1 MSFFDNILGQH
12 DETTILGLNKELKAL
27 FVYNKFRRID
37 KSILFV
43 VNSLYEANI
52 FYQTIS
58 NYTDDV
64 VLFPMDDFLTSEALA
79 LSPEL
84 KITRLETLKAL
95 ADSKKI
101 VVTNLM
107 GYLRF
112 LPSLDL
118 YKNSY
123 LKIKVN
129 DEIKIE
135 DLIEK
140 LYNIGYT
147 RETLISK
154 TGEVALRGFV
164 IDIFPLGSDN
174 PVRIEFW
181 GDTID
186 SIREFNVDSQLTTS
200 NLKEITIYP
209 NTEFIVDKIVED
221 RDENISQAEI
231 QKYINPVNI
240 IDYING
246 GEIVV
251 DDYNSIVSSY
261 ELLFE
266 EMAEYKL
273 SNDIDNSYQY
283 MNDLSIGDKYDK
295 TYLMSFDNIK
305 DITKESYKYNVHQLD
320 NFTGKPSDINILL
333 NSYIKS
339 GNTIVICISSKYK
352 IDKFLKDIENKDI
365 FVTNEN
371 EIIPNKIN
379 IINKNISSGFILDK
393 YIVVSEKELY
403 NKKDSYVSYKTN
415 FKIGNKI
422 RDINKLNI
430 DDYVVHNIHG
440 IGIYKGIRTLTKNGL
455 LKDYLQIEYKGGDKL
470 YIPVENLE
478 LISKYSSN
486 EGIVPKLNKLGST
499 EWEKTKLRV
508 RKKLENI
515 AGDLLKLYA
524 ERESIKGFKFNKDDE
539 TQVEF
544 EKDFA
549 YTPTSDQLRVV
560 DEIKKDME
568 SSSPMDRLLCGDV
581 GYGKTEVAFRA
592 IFKAILSGKQVA
604 LLCPTTILSIQH
616 FNNAIERFKGFG
628 VEIEVMNRFVTAKKQ
643 KDIIERLKEGKID
656 LLIGTH
662 RILSEDIEFKNLGF
676 LVIDEEQR
684 FGVKHKEKIKEYKT
698 NIDVLT
704 LSATPIPR
712 TLQMSMAGVRS
723 LSLIETPPVDR
734 YPIQTYVLEENN
746 QVIKDAVYKEMAR
759 NGQVFLLYNHIDNME
774 LKVQEISRLV
784 PEARICFAHGR
795 MDKKELEDVMIKFQN
810 QEYDI
815 LICTTIIET
824 GIDIPSVNTLI
835 IIDADCFGLS
845 QLYQIRGRVG
855 RSNKIAY
862 CYLMYKKGRILSDV
876 AQKRLNVIKEFTE
889 LGSGFAIAMR
899 DLSIRGAGDIL
910 GSEQAG
916 FIDSI
921 GIELFL
927 KMLNEEINRLKG
939 IEPKEEETKDS
950 LPLVEVSTSIADNY
964 VEDEDIKIEI
974 HKKINSIDSVE
985 KLESVKNEIEDRFGH
1000 VSDELVI
1007 YMYEELFEHCAKEI
1021 GIQKVVQT
1029 KNSISIYLPVDI
1041 SNNIDGDKLFMDV
1054 CKLTIKFRFGM
1065 KNKELIITLDTI
1077 NLDRHYIYYLVD
1089 LLNIINTSKKIVQ

>member
-52 FYQTIS
+52 FYQAIS
-58 NYTDDV
+58 NYTEDV

-95 ADSKKI
+95 SNSKKI

-112 LPSLDL
+112 LPSLEL

-123 LKIKVN
+123 LNIKVN

-135 DLIEK
+135 ELIDK

-174 PVRIEFW
+174 PIRIEFW

-186 SIREFNVDSQLTTS
+186 SIRKFNVDSQLTIS

-209 NTEFIVDKIVED
+209 NTEFIVDKTVES

-231 QKYINPVNI
+231 QKYITPVNI
-240 IDYING
+240 IDYIAG
-246 GEIVV
+246 GEIIV

-261 ELLFE
+261 ELLFD
-266 EMAEYKL
+266 EMSEYKL
-273 SNDIDNSYQY
+273 SNDIDISYKY

-295 TYLMSFDNIK
+295 TYLMSFDNVK
-305 DITKESYKYNVHQLD
+305 DITKDSYKYNVHQLD

-333 NSYIKS
+333 NNYIKS
-339 GNTIVICISSKYK
+339 GHTVVICISSKYK
-352 IDKFLKDIENKDI
+352 IDKFLKNIENKDI

-371 EIIPNKIN
+371 EVLDNKIN
-379 IINKNISSGFILDK
+379 IINKNISSGFIIDK
-393 YIVVSEKELY
+393 YVVISEKELY
-403 NKKDSYVSYKTN
+403 NKKDNYVSYKTN

-422 RDINKLNI
+422 RDINKLNVG
-430 DDYVVHNIHG
+430 DYVVHNIHG
-440 IGIYKGIRTLTKNGL
+440 IGIYKGIKTLTKNGL

-539 TQVEF
+539 TQIEF
-544 EKDFA
+544 EKEFSF
-549 YTPTSDQLRVV
+549 TPTLDQLRVV

-592 IFKAILSGKQVA
+592 VFKAILSGKQVA

-616 FNNAIERFKGFG
+616 YNNAIERFKGFG
-628 VEIEVMNRFVTAKKQ
+628 VEIEVMNRFISQKKQ
-643 KDIIERLKEGKID
+643 KNIIERLKEGKVD

-662 RILSEDIEFKNLGF
+662 RILSDDIQFKNLGF

-746 QVIKDAVYKEMAR
+746 QVIKDAIYKELTR
-759 NGQVFLLYNHIDNME
+759 NGQVFLLYNHIDNMD
-774 LKVQEISRLV
+774 LKVLEISKLV
-784 PEARICFAHGR
+784 PEARICYAHGR

-862 CYLMYKKGRILSDV
+862 CYLMYKKGRVLTEI

-927 KMLNEEINRLKG
+927 KMLNEEINKLKG
-939 IEPKEEETKDS
+939 IEVKEEDTKES
-950 LPLVEVSTSIADNY
+950 LPLVEVSTSINDNY

-974 HKKINSIDSVE
+974 HKKINSIDSIE
-985 KLESVKNEIEDRFGH
+985 KLEAVKKEIEDRFGH
-1000 VSDELVI
+1000 ISEDLII
-1007 YMYEELFEHCAKEI
+1007 YMNEELFEHCAKNI
-1021 GIQKVVQT
+1021 GIKKVVQT
-1029 KNSISIYLPVDI
+1029 KNSISIYLPVEI
-1041 SNNIDGDKLFMDV
+1041 SNNIDGDKLFIDV
-1054 CKLTIKFRFGM
+1054 CSLTRKFRFGM
-1065 KNKELIITLDTI
+1065 KNKELIITLDIVT
-1077 NLDRHYIYYLVD
+1077 LDKHYIYYLID
-1089 LLNIINTSKKIVQ
+1089 LLNIIIASKK

>member
-1 MSFFDNILGQH
+1 LSFFDSILGQH

-27 FVYNKFRRID
+27 YVYNKFRRID

-43 VNSLYEANI
+43 VNSLYEANC
-52 FYQTIS
+52 FYQTLS
-58 NYTDDV
+58 NYTNDV

-84 KITRLETLKAL
+84 KITRLETLKAISE
-95 ADSKKI
+95 SKKI
-101 VVTNLM
+101 IVTNLM

-112 LPSLDL
+112 LPSLDI
-118 YKNSY
+118 YKKSN
-123 LKIKVN
+123 LCLRVN
-129 DEIKIE
+129 DDIKIN

-154 TGEVALRGFV
+154 TGEMALRGFV
-164 IDIFPLGSDN
+164 IDVFPLGSDN
-174 PVRIEFW
+174 PIRIEFW

-186 SIREFNVDSQLTTS
+186 SIREFNVDNQLTTN
-200 NLKEITIYP
+200 NLKEISIFP
-209 NTEFIVDKIVED
+209 NTEFLVDKNIEN
-221 RDENISQAEI
+221 RDENLSQAEI
-231 QKYINPVNI
+231 QNYTTPMSI
-240 IDYING
+240 IDYIWD
-246 GEIVV
+246 GEIIV
-251 DDYNSIVSSY
+251 DDYNGIISSY
-261 ELLFE
+261 ELLLD
-266 EMAEYKL
+266 EMNEYRI
-273 SNDIDNSYQY
+273 SNSIDSNYKY
-283 MNDLSIGDKYDK
+283 MNDLSIGDKYNK
-295 TYLMSFDNIK
+295 TYLMSFDNSINK
-305 DITKESYKYNVHQLD
+305 DSFKYNVHQLD
-320 NFTGKPSDINILL
+320 NFTGKASDINLLL
-333 NSYIKS
+333 NNYIKS
-339 GNTIVICISSKYK
+339 GYTIVICISSKYK
-352 IDKFLKDIENKDI
+352 IDKFLKEIENNNI

-371 EIIPNKIN
+371 EILNNKIN

-422 RDINKLNI
+422 RDINKLNV

-440 IGIYKGIRTLTKNGL
+440 IGIYKGIRTLTKNGM

-539 TQVEF
+539 TQIEF
-544 EKDFA
+544 EKEFT

-616 FNNAIERFKGFG
+616 YNNAIERFKGFG
-628 VEIEVMNRFVTAKKQ
+628 VEIEVMNRFVTQ
-643 KDIIERLKEGKID
+643 KNQKSIIERLKEGKVD

-784 PEARICFAHGR
+784 PEARICYAHGK
-795 MDKKELEDVMIKFQN
+795 MDKKELEDVMIRFQN

-862 CYLMYKKGRILSDV
+862 CYLMYKKGRILSDI

-939 IEPKEEETKDS
+939 IEIKDEDTKET
-950 LPLVEVSTSIADNY
+950 LPLVEVSTSIDDNY

-974 HKKINSIDSVE
+974 HKKINSIDSIE
-985 KLESVKNEIEDRFGH
+985 KLNLVKNEIEDRFGH
-1000 VSDELVI
+1000 VSDELII

-1021 GIQKVVQT
+1021 GIEKVVQT
-1029 KNSISIYLPVDI
+1029 KNSISVYLPVSI
-1041 SNNIDGDKLFMDV
+1041 SNNIDGDRLFMDV
-1054 CKLTIKFRFGM
+1054 CKLTRKFRFGM

-1077 NLDRHYIYYLVD
+1077 NLDKHYIYYLVD
-1089 LLNIINTSKKIVQ
+1089 LINIIITSKK

>member
-27 FVYNKFRRID
+27 YVYNKFRRID

-43 VNSLYEANI
+43 VNSLYEANC
-52 FYQTIS
+52 FYQTLS
-58 NYTDDV
+58 NYTKDV

-84 KITRLETLKAL
+84 KITRLETLKEL
-95 ADSKKI
+95 ANSKKI
-101 VVTNLM
+101 IVTNLM

-118 YKNSY
+118 YKKSN
-123 LKIKVN
+123 LCIKVN
-129 DEIKIE
+129 EDIKINE
-135 DLIEK
+135 LIEK

-154 TGEVALRGFV
+154 TGEMALRGFV
-164 IDIFPLGSDN
+164 IDVFPLGNDN
-174 PVRIEFW
+174 PIRIEFW

-186 SIREFNVDSQLTTS
+186 SIREFNVDNQLTTN

-209 NTEFIVDKIVED
+209 NTEFLIDKNIEN
-221 RDENISQAEI
+221 RDEKLSQAEI
-231 QKYINPVNI
+231 QKYITPVSI
-240 IDYING
+240 IDYISD

-251 DDYNSIVSSY
+251 DDYNAIISSY
-261 ELLFE
+261 ELLLD
-266 EMAEYKL
+266 EMNEYKI
-273 SNDIDNSYQY
+273 SNSIDSSYKY
-283 MNDLSIGDKYDK
+283 MNDLSIGDMYNK
-295 TYLMSFDNIK
+295 TYLMSFDNNINK
-305 DITKESYKYNVHQLD
+305 DSFKYNVHQLD
-320 NFTGKPSDINILL
+320 NFTGKASDINLIL
-333 NSYIKS
+333 NNYIKS
-339 GNTIVICISSKYK
+339 GYTIVICISSKYK
-352 IDKFLKDIENKDI
+352 IDKFLKDIENNNI

-371 EIIPNKIN
+371 EIIDNKIN
-379 IINKNISSGFILDK
+379 IINKHISSGFILDK
-393 YIVVSEKELY
+393 YVVVSEKELY

-440 IGIYKGIRTLTKNGL
+440 IGIYKGIRTLTKNGM

-539 TQVEF
+539 TQIEF
-544 EKDFA
+544 EKEFT

-616 FNNAIERFKGFG
+616 YNNAIERFKGFG
-628 VEIEVMNRFVTAKKQ
+628 VEIEVMNRFVTQKKQ
-643 KDIIERLKEGKID
+643 KSIIERLKEGKVD

-662 RILSEDIEFKNLGF
+662 RILSDDIEFKNLGF

-746 QVIKDAVYKEMAR
+746 QVIKDAIYKEMAR

-784 PEARICFAHGR
+784 PEARICYAHGK
-795 MDKKELEDVMIKFQN
+795 MDKKDLEDVMIKFQN

-939 IEPKEEETKDS
+939 IEPKEEETKES
-950 LPLVEVSTSIADNY
+950 LPLVEVSTSIDDNY

-974 HKKINSIDSVE
+974 HKKINSIDSID
-985 KLESVKNEIEDRFGH
+985 KLNDIKSEIEDRFGH

-1007 YMYEELFEHCAKEI
+1007 YMYEELFEHCAKKI
-1021 GIQKVVQT
+1021 GIKKVIQT

-1041 SNNIDGDKLFMDV
+1041 SNNIDGDRLFMDV
-1054 CKLTIKFRFGM
+1054 CKLTRKFRFGM

-1077 NLDRHYIYYLVD
+1077 NLDKHYIYYLVD
-1089 LLNIINTSKKIVQ
+1089 LINIIIATKK